1 MPTLSLQNTISRDGK
16 KNYNTLLWALGKS
29 GKADISRYELML
41 FKAFTGEKTEQLV
54 ER

>member
-1 MPTLSLQNTISRDGK
+1 MSTLSLQNTISRDGK
-16 KNYNTLLWALGKS
+16 NYSSLLWALGKS
-29 GKADISRYELML
+29 GETDISRYELML